1 MKINELELE
10 RYLVK
15 YEFISPYL
23 FCVSD
28 SEPFTMN
35 EFKDMDKNYMERF
48 NKLKLGYVNPQGSEY
63 LREEI
68 SKLYLDTES
77 EDVIV
82 FSGAAEAIFVFMNV
96 LLDKGD
102 HVIVQWPCYQPL
114 YEIPASIGCEVTKW
128 EMDEGNGWMPDIDF
142 LISNVKE
149 NTKMIVINNPHNPT
163 GFVFSEK
170 AILKI
175 VDTAKQ
181 KGIWIFSDEVYRF
194 SEYEETYRKDAIVDI
209 YEKGISVGA
218 MSKIFGLGGLRI
230 GWGCVKNKNILNKVV
245 SFKDYT
251 TICCSAPSEM
261 LSALAL
267 KNKDKIIERNIGII
281 KENLALLDDFFERY
295 SEYFEWVRPKG
306 GAIGF
311 PKIKFDSNARE
322 FSKDIL
328 DKKGVMILPGY
339 VFGSYDK
346 NFRIGFGR
354 YDTKEVLS
362 KFEEYVVENIKN

>member
-1 MKINELELE
+1 MKLNELELE

-15 YEFISPYL
+15 YEFIAPYL

-28 SEPFTMN
+28 SESFEVN
-35 EFKDMDKNYMERF
+35 ELLDMDKDYSKKF
-48 NKLKLGYVNPQGSEY
+48 SKLRLGYVDPQGSKY
-63 LREEI
+63 LRDEISGLYENVSNEEI
-68 SKLYLDTES
+68 
-77 EDVIV
+77 VIL
-82 FSGAAEAIFVFMNV
+82 SGAAEGIFVVMNA

-114 YEIPASIGCEVTKW
+114 CEVPFSIGCEVTKW
-128 EMDEGNGWMPDIDF
+128 EMEEKNEWMPDIDF
-142 LISNVKE
+142 LIRNVKQ

-163 GFVFSEK
+163 GFVFSKET
-170 AILKI
+170 LHKI
-175 VDTAKQ
+175 IDVAKQ
-181 KGIWIFSDEVYRF
+181 KGIWVFSDEVYRF
-194 SEYEETYRKDAIVDI
+194 SEYEEDYRTGAVVDI

-230 GWGCVKNKNILNKVV
+230 GWSCIKDKNILNKVV

-267 KNKDKIIERNIGII
+267 KNREKIIERNMSII
-281 KENLALLDDFFERY
+281 KGNLVLLDDFFERY

-311 PKIKFDSNARE
+311 PKIKFDLNSRD

-328 DKKGVMILPGY
+328 DKHGVMILPGH

-354 YDTKEVLS
+354 YNTEEVLA
-362 KFEEYVVENIKN
+362 KFEEYVAENVKN